1 MRTLKEQ
8 CLYLHQFRDLE
19 EAREIIGA
27 FIARYNTE
35 WIVER
40 LGYRT
45 PAQARRDAL
54 KEAACGDTSSSSG
67 PGVQDTGCA
76 TAFACVPTM
85 RYAANRAWQL
95 LSVLAFNLMVV
106 FSSRP
111 RPVARPASGAVA
123 FRFETIH
130 TLPYL
135 CLNRADP
142 LGLFPQLWALTER
155 VQTVRRKSQSMDRR
169 ILPLAIAASFAGVH
183 SQAYGG
189 AVFLL
194 GGLLLAA
201 RGRLPPG

>member
-1 MRTLKEQ
+1 MAYSPFAPTSHLPVASTRPPPLRNEFTDTPAFVGEPACNGCAERFMRTLKEQ

-85 RYAANRAWQL
+85 RYAANRAWRL

-111 RPVARPASGAVA
+111 RPWRDPQAAQSLSVSRPYTRCPTSV
-123 FRFETIH
+123 
-130 TLPYL
+130 
-135 CLNRADP
+135 
-142 LGLFPQLWALTER
+142 
-155 VQTVRRKSQSMDRR
+155 
-169 ILPLAIAASFAGVH
+169 
-183 SQAYGG
+183 
-189 AVFLL
+189 
-194 GGLLLAA
+194 
-201 RGRLPPG
+201 